1 MELVLLLRAESDA
14 LRIYAKYEALR
25 EGRGELFVA
34 ALEKGL
40 NQLRTF
46 PESGPTLRVPF
57 RRLLIRRFP
66 YGVVYAVEGG
76 RVIVYSIAPLGQDP
90 KTLLAILD
98 DPGS

>member
-1 MELVLLLRAESDA
+1 MELILLLRAEADA

-34 ALEKGL
+34 ALEKALG
-40 NQLRTF
+40 QLRTF
-46 PESGPTLRVPF
+46 PESAPTLRAPF
-57 RRLLIRRFP
+57 RRLLVRRFP

-76 RVIVYSIAPLGQDP
+76 RVIVYSVAPLGQDP

-98 DPGS
+98 EPGS